1 MKPASEI
8 YSAFRGRLKISFNL
22 LYMHNF
28 YINSYNITFIF
39 PSKTNFNSSA
49 NMINLFY
56 TRLTIKS
63 LLHLGVDYTMVKTV
77 LKEILLFL
85 FGVGFILGVVL
96 IDGQTTEDW
105 RDTIFKSILTV
116 FLIQLMLFIVKRK
129 YKTTI

>member
-1 MKPASEI
+1 
-8 YSAFRGRLKISFNL
+8 
-22 LYMHNF
+22 
-28 YINSYNITFIF
+28 
-39 PSKTNFNSSA
+39 
-49 NMINLFY
+49 
-56 TRLTIKS
+56 
-63 LLHLGVDYTMVKTV
+63 MVKTV